1 MTSYDNLSDLCL
13 RFCFLSASTEKIL
26 ISLYDLKGTERGGG
40 GRKRRGGGEC
50 KEWGEHVREG
60 CGKPEKSGAGG
71 NMKDIGG
78 GGSMKRVG
86 PEET

>member
-40 GRKRRGGGEC
+40 AGKEGGRKMQ
-50 KEWGEHVREG
+50 K
-60 CGKPEKSGAGG
+60 CGNPEKSGPG
-71 NMKDIGG
+71 
-78 GGSMKRVG
+78 
-86 PEET
+86 ET